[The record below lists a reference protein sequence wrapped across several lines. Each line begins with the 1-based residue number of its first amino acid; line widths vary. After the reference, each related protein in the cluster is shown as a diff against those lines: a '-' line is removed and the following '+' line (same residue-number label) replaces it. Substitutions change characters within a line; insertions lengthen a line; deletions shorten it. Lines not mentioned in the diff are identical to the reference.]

1 MESMDAETNAEAAR
15 ILREFSTIAVVGCS
29 RDPAKA
35 AHSVPAAMRAAGFR
49 IIPVNPVADTLLG
62 ERVYRHLS
70 DIDEPVEVV
79 EVFRPGPEA
88 PAVAE
93 EAVRIGAKALWL
105 QQGIT
110 SGRAREIAREAGL
123 AYVEDRCM
131 AVVRAVNGIRKDA
144 A

>member
-1 MESMDAETNAEAAR
+1 MESMDAELDVEAVR

-35 AHSVPAAMRAAGFR
+35 AHSVPAAMQAAGFR

-62 ERVYRHLS
+62 ERVYRDLT
-70 DIDEPVEVV
+70 DLDGPVDVV
-79 EVFRPGPEA
+79 EVFRPGREA
-88 PAVAE
+88 PAIAE
-93 EAVRIGAKALWL
+93 QAVRIGAKALWL

-110 SGRAREIAREAGL
+110 SSRAREIAREAGL
-123 AYVEDRCM
+123 AYVENRCM

-144 A
+144 G